1 MSDTQQTT
9 LGATTNREKLFW
21 GIGLLLVAI
30 GVLATSLLTT
40 LAGVAIL
47 PITGKLLQSKLN
59 VKKPILVQSLAL
71 VVILLVGTFTLDST
85 KSTEVAST
93 PTPVP
98 TVSMV
103 FDVPLLVGKTV
114 SELETT
120 LGTPT
125 KYTVP
130 PTTNVDGSKIETWE
144 KTWEKNE
151 HSLMVTYKLDTNEV
165 VDLFLSAD
173 SDSAFANFKSKDNI
187 LLVGNL
193 SDDSTAYEL
202 EFVETVN
209 MADKGYTGVIVKA
222 KK

>member
-130 PTTNVDGSKIETWE
+130 PTTNVDGS
-144 KTWEKNE
+144 
-151 HSLMVTYKLDTNEV
+151 
-165 VDLFLSAD
+165 
-173 SDSAFANFKSKDNI
+173 
-187 LLVGNL
+187 
-193 SDDSTAYEL
+193 
-202 EFVETVN
+202 
-209 MADKGYTGVIVKA
+209 
-222 KK
+222 